1 MGRGE
6 RHVCCLAWNGAFE
19 GRGRKKK
26 ERGRKSVEGE
36 GMKNNI
42 FYPDPRGGR
51 WTRLN
56 DIYLPHTT
64 FVLPF
69 ISRRFTPPPALHPFL
84 SLTVFPSTT
93 VCSSTPF
100 FPIPFPL
107 FSFSV
112 FSLLLPRFLKNYEHR
127 SREMQRNHSRDDVF
141 DRVRVYTFNERLFV
155 GF

>member
-1 MGRGE
+1 MTSTSRT
-6 RHVCCLAWNGAFE
+6 L
-19 GRGRKKK
+19 
-26 ERGRKSVEGE
+26 
-36 GMKNNI
+36 
-42 FYPDPRGGR
+42 
-51 WTRLN
+51 RLFFLLFRAVSL
-56 DIYLPHTT
+56 LPQLSIP
-64 FVLPF
+64 FCPSPCFLPP
-69 ISRRFTPPPALHPFL
+69 T
-84 SLTVFPSTT
+84 TT

-155 GF
+155 GWILVGMDVYGCRWGNRRRGVVVLVVALSRKRN